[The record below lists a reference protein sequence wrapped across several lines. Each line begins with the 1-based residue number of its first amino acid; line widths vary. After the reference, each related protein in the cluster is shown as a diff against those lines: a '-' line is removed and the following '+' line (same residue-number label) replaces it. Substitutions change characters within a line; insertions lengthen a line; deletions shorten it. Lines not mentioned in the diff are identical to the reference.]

1 MIMLIRKPQTLLLVP
16 KRALFTVQLA
26 YIGIMTET
34 RGDNGHFNSHFKLG
48 LNDFFSS
55 INCICFDKLMLVLGP
70 SYGLF
75 VA

>member
-48 LNDFFSS
+48 LNDFFQ
-55 INCICFDKLMLVLGP
+55 V
-70 SYGLF
+70 
-75 VA
+75 